1 MADQFRRSNPL
12 FPIGIV
18 QDLTQLTGRQIRYY
32 EEQGLI
38 SPSRTE
44 SKRRLYSFNDVERLL
59 AIKDYI
65 DQGFNLAAISHIL
78 DQKDEKGTAAE
89 TTDPSTPVNEA
100 PKISERELHQLLKTQ
115 LQEAGRFN
123 KTSLIQGELSRFY
136 R

>member
-32 EEQGLI
+32 EEQGLV

-65 DQGFNLAAISHIL
+65 DQGFNLAAIRHTL
-78 DQKDEKGTAAE
+78 EQAGEKEASAPTA
-89 TTDPSTPVNEA
+89 PVDEA
-100 PKISERELHQLLKTQ
+100 PKVSEKELHHLLKTQ

>member
-59 AIKDYI
+59 TIKDFI
-65 DQGFNLAAISHIL
+65 DQGFNLAAIRHML
-78 DQKDEKGTAAE
+78 DNSDSKDAE
-89 TTDPSTPVNEA
+89 SLKAPVDEA
-100 PKISERELHQLLKTQ
+100 PKISEQELHKLLKTQ

>member
-59 AIKDYI
+59 TIKDFI
-65 DQGFNLAAISHIL
+65 DQGFNLAAIRHML
-78 DQKDEKGTAAE
+78 DNSDAKDAE
-89 TTDPSTPVNEA
+89 SPKAPVDEA
-100 PKISERELHQLLKTQ
+100 PKISEQELHKLLKTQ

>member
-59 AIKDYI
+59 AIKDFI
-65 DQGFNLAAISHIL
+65 DQGFNLAAIRHML
-78 DQKDEKGTAAE
+78 D
-89 TTDPSTPVNEA
+89 NEA
-100 PKISERELHQLLKTQ
+100 STETGSTASSDPVSETPKISEKELHKLLKTQ

>member
-59 AIKDYI
+59 TIKDFI
-65 DQGFNLAAISHIL
+65 DQGFNLAAIRHML
-78 DQKDEKGTAAE
+78 DNTDDKDAE
-89 TTDPSTPVNEA
+89 SPKAPVDEA
-100 PKISERELHQLLKTQ
+100 PKISEQELHKLLKTQ

>member
-59 AIKDYI
+59 TIKDFI
-65 DQGFNLAAISHIL
+65 DQGFNLAAIRHML
-78 DQKDEKGTAAE
+78 DNTNANDAKSPKA
-89 TTDPSTPVNEA
+89 PVDEA
-100 PKISERELHQLLKTQ
+100 PKISEQELHKLLKTQ

>member
-59 AIKDYI
+59 AIKDFI
-65 DQGFNLAAISHIL
+65 DQGFNLAAIRHML
-78 DQKDEKGTAAE
+78 DNEEPKGAEASAA
-89 TTDPSTPVNEA
+89 PAPVSDA
-100 PKISERELHQLLKTQ
+100 PKISEKELRQLLKTQ

>member
-44 SKRRLYSFNDVERLL
+44 TKRRLYSFNDVERLL

-65 DQGFNLAAISHIL
+65 DQGFNLAAIRHML
-78 DQKDEKGTAAE
+78 EQEGEKEAEASAPTA
-89 TTDPSTPVNEA
+89 PVSEA
-100 PKISERELHQLLKTQ
+100 PKVSEKELHHLLKTQ

>member
-59 AIKDYI
+59 AIKDFI
-65 DQGFNLAAISHIL
+65 DQGFNLAAIRHML
-78 DQKDEKGTAAE
+78 DNEEPKEAEASAA
-89 TTDPSTPVNEA
+89 PAPVSDA
-100 PKISERELHQLLKTQ
+100 PKISEKELHQLLKTQ

>member
-38 SPSRTE
+38 SPQRTE

-59 AIKDYI
+59 VIKDYI
-65 DQGFNLAAISHIL
+65 DQGFNLAAIRHL
-78 DQKDEKGTAAE
+78 FEQEAAKE
-89 TTDPSTPVNEA
+89 NAPGTPVETVEAA
-100 PKISERELHQLLKTQ
+100 PKVSEKELHQLLKTQ

>member
-1 MADQFRRSNPL
+1 MEDQFRRSNPL

-32 EEQGLI
+32 EDQRLI
-38 SPSRTE
+38 SPRRTE

-59 AIKDYI
+59 VIKDYI
-65 DQGFNLAAISHIL
+65 DQGFNLAAIRHIL
-78 DQKDEKGTAAE
+78 ETEAKEEMGSGEKSGETAA
-89 TTDPSTPVNEA
+89 SQ
-100 PKISERELHQLLKTQ
+100 ELSQHDLHSLLKQQ

>member
-32 EEQGLI
+32 EEQGLV

-59 AIKDYI
+59 AIKDFI
-65 DQGFNLAAISHIL
+65 DQGFNLAAIRHML
-78 DQKDEKGTAAE
+78 DNEAAKEAEQTAKA
-89 TTDPSTPVNEA
+89 PINEA
-100 PKISERELHQLLKTQ
+100 PKISEKELHQLLKTQ

>member
-59 AIKDYI
+59 TIKDFI
-65 DQGFNLAAISHIL
+65 DQGFNLAAIRHML
-78 DQKDEKGTAAE
+78 DNTDGKDAE
-89 TTDPSTPVNEA
+89 PSKAPVDET
-100 PKISERELHQLLKTQ
+100 PKISEQELHKLLKTQ

>member
-59 AIKDYI
+59 TIKDFI
-65 DQGFNLAAISHIL
+65 DQGFNLAAIRHML
-78 DQKDEKGTAAE
+78 DNTDAKDAE
-89 TTDPSTPVNEA
+89 S
-100 PKISERELHQLLKTQ
+100 PKVSEQELHKLLKTQ

>member
-59 AIKDYI
+59 AIKDFI
-65 DQGFNLAAISHIL
+65 DQGFNLAAIRHML
-78 DQKDEKGTAAE
+78 DNADAKEVEPAKAMVE
-89 TTDPSTPVNEA
+89 EP
-100 PKISERELHQLLKTQ
+100 PKISEQELHKLLKTQ

>member
-59 AIKDYI
+59 AIKDFI
-65 DQGFNLAAISHIL
+65 DQGFNLAAIRHML
-78 DQKDEKGTAAE
+78 DNPGTKEAE
-89 TTDPSTPVNEA
+89 LSASTAIET
-100 PKISERELHQLLKTQ
+100 PKISEKELHHLLKTQ

>member
-32 EEQGLI
+32 EEQGLV

-59 AIKDYI
+59 AIKDFI
-65 DQGFNLAAISHIL
+65 DQGFNLAAIRHML
-78 DQKDEKGTAAE
+78 DNDGAKETEQSASAAP
-89 TTDPSTPVNEA
+89 PSEP
-100 PKISERELHQLLKTQ
+100 PKISEKELHQLLKTQ